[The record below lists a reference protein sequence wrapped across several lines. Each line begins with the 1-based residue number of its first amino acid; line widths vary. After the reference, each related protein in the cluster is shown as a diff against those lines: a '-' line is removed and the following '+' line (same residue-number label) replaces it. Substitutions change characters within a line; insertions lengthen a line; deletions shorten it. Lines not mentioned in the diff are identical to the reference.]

1 MAAFVF
7 IWNLRINLKSSIQ
20 NYIKEK
26 ADSNANTWCLNF
38 LITVYNEKCT
48 QSTFF
53 QRLKFKLDQMTDN
66 DERKAQNK
74 TINFGTCT

>member
-26 ADSNANTWCLNF
+26 ADSNANT
-38 LITVYNEKCT
+38 
-48 QSTFF
+48 
-53 QRLKFKLDQMTDN
+53 
-66 DERKAQNK
+66 
-74 TINFGTCT
+74 